1 MDSPGRPNGNVTI
14 PRLEVQTIHTSSQC
28 ADPEIAGL
36 ICIKTVDTVVRQLF
50 QTVGLRMVMFKTV
63 PVKTIQ
69 STDIKYRSRDYRWH
83 HFSRQTTMLLLIL
96 DGSAGSWRYFRYC
109 PVVRL

>member
-14 PRLEVQTIHTSSQC
+14 PRLEVQTIHTSSQR

-50 QTVGLRMVMFKTV
+50 QTVGLRTVMFKTV

-69 STDIKYRSRDYRWH
+69 STDISTDPEITAGI
-83 HFSRQTTMLLLIL
+83 HFPDKQQC
-96 DGSAGSWRYFRYC
+96 YC
-109 PVVRL
+109 